1 MMKKIVLLMII
12 FVFLFPLTA
21 KSEYV
26 YKGDESIISTTSDYI
41 VTLPL
46 VVDTSSLDTKVFYG
60 FYTGEGTVGTD
71 SSDDTTFQK
80 LVFNESITKISG
92 TTYTYKAVANIKF
105 YVYIL
110 GSDSFNLSLKW
121 THLSGSFSYEYT
133 SKRGGTKTDTLTK
146 YIPVTISINDN
157 DYTSSTSDINQAT
170 ANDIDTYSPSKDGI
184 LIHRDYSYEA
194 ITDEYTNK
202 YSSGGNSYTIINYG
216 SFTGTM
222 ALILSTI

>member
-1 MMKKIVLLMII
+1 MKKIVLLMII

-71 SSDDTTFQK
+71 SSDGTTYQK

-110 GSDSFNLSLKW
+110 SSDSFKLSLKW
-121 THLSGSFSYEYT
+121 THLSGYLYYERPKWSFSSGYT
-133 SKRGGTKTDTLTK
+133 TETKTQYDD
-146 YIPVTISINDN
+146 IPVTINIKNNTCKSNGTSIG
-157 DYTSSTSDINQAT
+157 SAT
-170 ANDIDTYSPSKDGI
+170 AYEIDTFAPSSDGI

-202 YSSGGNSYTIINYG
+202 YSSYTISSYSNY
-216 SFTGTM
+216 TGTM